1 MQFEIRYE
9 AEKSV
14 LINYFYQK
22 IIWGHRCVVHS
33 AVLWYDTTFVTQH
46 LATNPVGAYMGMGG
60 GQVSNPPQSPLP
72 PLKHP
77 QKPPTTPKTPLKHP

>member
-1 MQFEIRYE
+1 MKENHSLFLQFEIRYE

-22 IIWGHRCVVHS
+22 IRGRHRCVVHS

-46 LATNPVGAYMGMGG
+46 LATNPVGGAYMEMGG
-60 GQVSNPPQSPLP
+60 GQVSNPPPNP
-72 PLKHP
+72 HY
-77 QKPPTTPKTPLKHP
+77 HH